1 MNKTFTGF
9 NKNGIWK
16 HNACV
21 GWNGNPGIMTYSEGY
36 NEAVKILLDAA
47 LENKAPIDLLV
58 YPIVYSARH
67 SIELFLK
74 DQLEKIFYINK
85 MLDSACKD
93 KVDRIHNLSLL
104 WDKFKKSAIK
114 ENRYE
119 KLVDKIDEYIVDF
132 VQCDDS
138 GENFRYPYS
147 REGQKCLNEISCIN
161 LYVFKNRYEELER
174 LLLELE
180 DLSLYLY
187 EEYSQNSTVAGFSRN
202 VIKKIAI
209 ELPDRDLWSNPSSDP
224 TISEVKKNIIKKYNI
239 GSNKKLDKI
248 IEYIE
253 SHAEFSLLIN
263 KEIPI
268 EELSVLELK
277 RFVEIYDQYLS
288 DNQSVSFFDFENKY
302 VKMVSDNLPH
312 KAIAALAHLFDM
324 GYFDLYS
331 EEYLRGLPQKLEEE
345 DYFLITDY
353 LFRGRRTIERI
364 KYGLIKTG
372 QKTLLEVINLREDK
386 NTDNL

>member
-9 NKNGIWK
+9 NKNGMWE

-21 GWNGNPGIMTYSEGY
+21 GWNGNPGIMTYYEGY

-85 MLDSACKD
+85 VLDSGYKNR
-93 KVDRIHNLSLL
+93 VERVHELSTL
-104 WDKFKKSAIK
+104 WNTFKTSAIK
-114 ENRYE
+114 ENRYRE
-119 KLVDKIDEYIVDF
+119 LIDKIDEYIFDF

-147 REGQKCLNEISCIN
+147 REGQKSLKEISHIN
-161 LYVFKNRYEELER
+161 LHVFKKRYEELER
-174 LLLELE
+174 LLSELE

-187 EEYSQNSTVAGFSRN
+187 EEYSQNSTIAGFSRD

-209 ELPDRDLWSNPSSDP
+209 ELPDRDLWSDPSFSDA
-224 TISEVKKNIIKKYNI
+224 KANIMQKYNI
-239 GSNKKLDKI
+239 ESHRKLVKI
-248 IEYIE
+248 IKYIE
-253 SHAEFSLLIN
+253 NHAEFSLLIN

-268 EELSVLELK
+268 EELSALELK
-277 RFVEIYDQYLS
+277 CFIDIYEKYLN
-288 DNQSVSFFDFENKY
+288 DNKPISFFGFENKY
-302 VKMVSDNLPH
+302 VKRVSDNLPH
-312 KAIAALAHLFDM
+312 KAIASLAHLFDM

-331 EEYLRGLPQKLEEE
+331 EEYSKGLPQKMEE
-345 DYFLITDY
+345 DDDFLITDY

-372 QKTLLEVINLREDK
+372 KK
-386 NTDNL
+386 PY